1 MNLYILVE
9 GKRTEMAVYP
19 AYLSHLLPELTRVAR
34 PFEAGKNSYYIVSGF
49 GYPNILGHIENCV
62 RDMNRYPVFDYLVVC
77 LDTDEASVANRIRE
91 IEKLLN
97 KRELWPDTGEIK
109 IISQKKC
116 IETWFLGSALHKEYA
131 QNKAVAPLIR
141 EYDILHKDPE
151 KMGRPP
157 HYPGSVGDYHCHYL
171 IRLCEAAGK
180 AYTKRNPYVVCS
192 RLFLDTLIDR
202 VQHTPHLKTFRNFL
216 VFCEK
221 IRGQMEQENQAGNAG

>member
-1 MNLYILVE
+1 
-9 GKRTEMAVYP
+9 
-19 AYLSHLLPELTRVAR
+19 
-34 PFEAGKNSYYIVSGF
+34 
-49 GYPNILGHIENCV
+49 
-62 RDMNRYPVFDYLVVC
+62 MNRYTVFDYLVVC

-157 HYPGSVGDYHCHYL
+157 HYPGSVGVYHC
-171 IRLCEAAGK
+171 IISSACARRLA
-180 AYTKRNPYVVCS
+180 RP
-192 RLFLDTLIDR
+192 
-202 VQHTPHLKTFRNFL
+202 TPRKTPMWCAPGFFWL
-216 VFCEK
+216 P
-221 IRGQMEQENQAGNAG
+221 